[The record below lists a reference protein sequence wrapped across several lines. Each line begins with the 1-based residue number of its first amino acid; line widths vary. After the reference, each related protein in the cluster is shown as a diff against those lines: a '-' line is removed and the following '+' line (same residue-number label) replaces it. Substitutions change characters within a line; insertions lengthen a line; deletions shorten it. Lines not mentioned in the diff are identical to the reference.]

1 MAFLVLAKLRSSIAI
16 AALAIT
22 IGGCASLPS
31 SGPTARQII
40 RGAQGPTNVLGY
52 RIVDVDSQ
60 IVGSLS
66 QTSELPSAALGQMTG
81 SGRNDTIGAGD
92 ILAVSIYEVGVS
104 LFSGGGSLRSAGD
117 GFDPSARGE
126 PLANVPVDADGTIKL
141 PYVGRLAVAGRTTS
155 EVESM
160 VENGLAGK
168 SQSPQVLVAVRT
180 NISNTVYVSGEV
192 RRPGR
197 VDVTA
202 THERLLDAIALA
214 GGTVNPTDDMVVRL
228 TRGGSTVEERLGRI
242 RPESAQD
249 VILMPAD
256 RVELLRRPRTFTVF
270 GATLRAQQIPFE
282 ISTLSLAEAVAR
294 AGGPSENAAD
304 PSAVFLFRYDAPR
317 SPDAPEAP
325 VIYRLNMMN
334 PASYFLSQ
342 RFVMHDKD
350 VIYIANAA
358 ANQPSKFVNIINQ
371 LFSPFITARAITR

>member
-1 MAFLVLAKLRSSIAI
+1 MAFLVPAKLRSSSAI
-16 AALAIT
+16 AVLAISLA
-22 IGGCASLPS
+22 GCASLPS
-31 SGPTARQII
+31 SGPTARQVI
-40 RGAQGPTNVLGY
+40 RSAQGPTNVLGY
-52 RIVDVDSQ
+52 RIIDVDSQ
-60 IVGSLS
+60 VIGTLS
-66 QTSELPSAALGQMTG
+66 EAADQPSATLGQMQG

-92 ILAVSIYEVGVS
+92 ILAISIYEVGVS
-104 LFSGGGSLRSAGD
+104 LFSGGGTLRSNND

-160 VENGLAGK
+160 IENGLAGK

-192 RRPGR
+192 RKPGR
-197 VDVTA
+197 VDVTV

-228 TRGGSTVEERLGRI
+228 TRGGTAVEERLSRI
-242 RPESAQD
+242 RPASLQD
-249 VILMPAD
+249 VVLIPGD
-256 RVELLRRPRTFTVF
+256 RIELLRRPRTFTVF

-294 AGGPSENAAD
+294 AGGPNENAAD

-317 SPDAPEAP
+317 TPDAPEAP